1 MGKIHMSKRMR
12 IMLISVGILFG
23 LIFIYKAIISYI
35 IKYSMT
41 HHSKV
46 VSVSAMKVTYSN
58 WQPKLTASGSVR
70 AIRGVDVTTE
80 LAGLVSQIYFTPGS
94 VVTEGTL
101 LVQLRADT
109 EIAQLR
115 SLEANA
121 ELAKTTYVRDKAQ
134 YDIHAISKQA
144 LDVDA
149 ANLKSANAQV
159 DQQAAVVVKKTIYAP
174 FTGRLGINYVNPG
187 QFLNPG
193 DRIVSL
199 QMVDP
204 IYVDFYMPQQTLALI
219 RVGMPVSVVTDTF
232 PNKIFK
238 GKITTINPAV
248 DTATRNVVVEATIDN
263 KNSELAPGMFAT
275 VDVDTGTPK
284 KYLTLPQT
292 AISFNS
298 YGNIVYIVKREET
311 KEKDKPRYLAM
322 QSFVVTGE
330 TRGDQITVLKGLK
343 NGDTVVTSGQLKLKN
358 GSEIEINNSIVPPNN
373 PAPRLTNK

>member
-1 MGKIHMSKRMR
+1 MDKIHMSKRMR

-23 LIFIYKAIISYI
+23 LIFIYKAIVSFI
-35 IKYSMT
+35 IKYSMA

-46 VSVSAMKVTYSN
+46 VSVSVMKATYSN
-58 WQPKLTASGSVR
+58 WQPRLTASGSVR

-80 LAGLVSQIYFTPGS
+80 LAGLVSQIYFTPGA

-121 ELAKTTYVRDKAQ
+121 ELAKTTYLRDKAQ
-134 YDIHAISKQA
+134 YEIHAISKQA

-159 DQQAAVVVKKTIYAP
+159 DQQAAIVVKKTIYAP

-219 RVGMPVSVVTDTF
+219 KVGMPVSVISDTF

-248 DTATRNVVVEATIDN
+248 DVATRNVVAEATIDN
-263 KNSELAPGMFAT
+263 KKSELAPGMFAT

-298 YGNIVYIVKREET
+298 YGNIVYIVKKEET
-311 KEKDKPRYLAM
+311 KKKEKPRYLAM

-330 TRGDQITVLKGLK
+330 TRGDQIAILKGLK
-343 NGDTVVTSGQLKLKN
+343 EGDTVVTSGQLKLKN
-358 GSEIEINNSIVPPNN
+358 GSEIEINNSIVPANDPT
-373 PAPRLTNK
+373 PHLTNK